1 MANEPQA
8 PEGRGIDGDADGAD
22 GLLAAAETLA
32 AQEAEDRP
40 ARAREGSIRRRQR
53 VSRGRAADGS
63 AILNVD
69 EGAGE
74 ERVRVRSLAD
84 EPGTVG
90 ARPPVDPVVEAERQ
104 AAEVAQAEADGV
116 MLDAAG
122 NAIPEQSVQGGGRGS
137 DAAIIT
143 TAVFLAD
150 AVRAY
155 LDGLDEMGAD
165 HAVTADRLASLRRT
179 LDRFEAELDA

>member
-1 MANEPQA
+1 MMGAG
-8 PEGRGIDGDADGAD
+8 EGDEVHDP
-22 GLLAAAETLA
+22 LVAAAEGLA
-32 AQEAEDRP
+32 AQEAENRP
-40 ARAREGSIRRRQR
+40 ARAREGSVRRRQR

-90 ARPPVDPVVEAERQ
+90 ARPPVDPVAEAERQ
-104 AAEVAQAEADGV
+104 AASTAQADAGGV
-116 MLDAAG
+116 MLDADG
-122 NAIPEQSVQGGGRGS
+122 NEIAAPGASGGRGS
-137 DAAIIT
+137 DAAVIT

-150 AVRAY
+150 AVRGY
-155 LDGLDEMGAD
+155 LAGLDEMGAE
-165 HAVTADRLASLRRT
+165 HAVTADRLANLRRT
-179 LDRFEAELDA
+179 LERFEAELDTETAR

>member
-1 MANEPQA
+1 MTAGEPEQQE
-8 PEGRGIDGDADGAD
+8 P
-22 GLLAAAETLA
+22 LLAAAEGLA
-32 AQEAEDRP
+32 AQESEDRP
-40 ARAREGSIRRRQR
+40 ARARESSVRRRPR
-53 VSRGRAADGS
+53 MSRGRTQDGA

-69 EGAGE
+69 DGAGE

-84 EPGTVG
+84 EPGKVG
-90 ARPPVDPVVEAERQ
+90 ARPPVDPVAEAERQ
-104 AAEVAQAEADGV
+104 VGAPAQADADDV

-122 NAIPEQSVQGGGRGS
+122 NEIHAPRASGS
-137 DAAIIT
+137 DAAVIT

-155 LDGLDEMGAD
+155 LDGREELGAE
-165 HAVTADRLASLRRT
+165 HAVTLDRLANLRRT

>member
-1 MANEPQA
+1 MPGQTGSD
-8 PEGRGIDGDADGAD
+8 PSGSADD
-22 GLLAAAETLA
+22 LLAAAEGLA

-40 ARAREGSIRRRQR
+40 ARARESSVRRRHR

-63 AILNVD
+63 AILDVD
-69 EGAGE
+69 GDAGE

-104 AAEVAQAEADGV
+104 AAEAATETDSGGV

-122 NAIPEQSVQGGGRGS
+122 NAIPAQSVQGGGRGS

-155 LDGLDEMGAD
+155 LDGLDEMGAE
-165 HAVTADRLASLRRT
+165 HAVTADRLVSLRRT
-179 LDRFEAELDA
+179 LERFETELDA